1 MAEILVGNE
10 AIRNAVRDIMR
21 SRDAKKIIVVAF
33 VGAGAERYI
42 LGRTANANRLQVI
55 CWDKEGCTNP
65 ETIRTLR
72 DRGVQVRF
80 ARNLH
85 MKLYWAENRGAV
97 IGSANLS
104 NNGLGDK
111 GLHELAVRVAA
122 SEVDIRGLLNTVES
136 QAVTPAL
143 LADLFRRTADY
154 RRRNHGSDV
163 FDKTIATPITFE
175 EWLVSRQPVW
185 KFFVYREHYTEDPAA
200 LAEHPAFNLQG
211 SADYWSGTSWHT
223 TPSEWLLHVDV
234 NNWEIKWAMAD
245 YQIPMTRKDPNRQPP
260 SETHYAVQTTQ
271 KPGLPPFRL
280 TPTFRSA
287 VRQFVERE
295 HIQTY
300 EDCAKYT
307 QAHQGG
313 LTRPQMQRL
322 AGIYKGLRR

>member
-42 LGRTANANRLQVI
+42 LGRTGNANRLQVI
-55 CWDKEGCTNP
+55 CWDKEGCTSP

-85 MKLYWAENRGAV
+85 MKLYWAANRGAV

-104 NNGLGDK
+104 NNGLGDN

-122 SEVDIRGLLNTVES
+122 SEVDIRGLLKSFES
-136 QAVTPAL
+136 RAVTPAL

-154 RRRNHGSDV
+154 RRRNHGLGV
-163 FDKTIATPITFE
+163 FDETIAPPVTFE
-175 EWLVSRQPVW
+175 AWLVGYQPAW
-185 KFFVYREHYTEDPAA
+185 KLFVYEEYYHKPPIA
-200 LAEHPAFNLQG
+200 LAEDPTIKIQD
-211 SADYWSGTSWHT
+211 SVDYWSGSSWHT

-234 NNWEIKWAMAD
+234 NNWKIKWGMAD
-245 YQIPMTRKDPNRQPP
+245 YQIPMTRKDPNWQPV
-260 SETHYAVQTTQ
+260 ETHYAIQTTR
-271 KPGLPPFRL
+271 KPGIPPFRL
-280 TPTFRSA
+280 TSTFRSA

-295 HIQTY
+295 SIQTY
-300 EDCAKYT
+300 EDCARYT

-322 AGIYKGLRR
+322 AGIYKDLCR